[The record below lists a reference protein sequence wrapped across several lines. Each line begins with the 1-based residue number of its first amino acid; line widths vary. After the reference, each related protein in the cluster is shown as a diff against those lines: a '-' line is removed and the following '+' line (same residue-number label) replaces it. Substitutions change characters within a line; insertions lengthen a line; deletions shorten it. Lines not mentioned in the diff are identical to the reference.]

1 LRRWGYRARKL
12 LLTLWGLIAGLGLP
26 RRRDVA
32 KNQEVAFLSSERAF
46 GLHVM
51 RAEHA

>member
-1 LRRWGYRARKL
+1 
-12 LLTLWGLIAGLGLP
+12 
-26 RRRDVA
+26 VA